1 MTPKDE
7 TQISSQIK
15 EAEALIEKEA
25 SAFQDTQR
33 PNIAEKSA
41 RSDNDT
47 SATMDGSADQETV
60 GSVANHPKSIESLQE
75 ASTNHL
81 PSAPTNEPNVS
92 QSFPDSSKDHVDDGG
107 EVLEADEDTVIY

>member
-7 TQISSQIK
+7 TQIASQIK
-15 EAEALIEKEA
+15 EVEALIEKEA

-33 PNIAEKSA
+33 PTIAEKSA
-41 RSDNDT
+41 GNDTGT

-60 GSVANHPKSIESLQE
+60 GSVANHPKSVESFQGV
-75 ASTNHL
+75 STNPL

-92 QSFPDSSKDHVDDGG
+92 QSFSDSSKDHVDDGG